1 MGGGSRA
8 APGRA
13 GRWAAGREA
22 PGPEVTS
29 RCVSTAPRLSSAL
42 QTALAPGAGRGGKA
56 VTSLLCPRRAPSQDS
71 AGHGGGTR
79 DGHTSPRG
87 THDSSP
93 HLQGCCRQAMAP
105 LSPQPPTG
113 REAKPQTTLRV
124 DTASGDQELGG
135 DGAPPSPPT
144 APTRDAEPTEPHTL
158 RLYTILLYFPFVQNH
173 VAPLYFTKP
182 PPAHGH
188 GERGREGTP
197 QRAAPPAPAHLG
209 PAGHGVRHRIP
220 LPPVRPACSSQPRPP
235 ACKSYCHGGIINR
248 LSEWVNSYY
257 ILGYSL
263 IHPH

>member
-1 MGGGSRA
+1 MRQH
-8 APGRA
+8 
-13 GRWAAGREA
+13 
-22 PGPEVTS
+22 
-29 RCVSTAPRLSSAL
+29 SSASL
-42 QTALAPGAGRGGKA
+42 ICASNSVGPGGWEGWQGGHLPAVSPPCPFPGHCRTRGWDKGRPHITTRDARELSPIYRDAAAKRWH
-56 VTSLLCPRRAPSQDS
+56 LCPRSHQRAGKRSPKPRS
-71 AGHGGGTR
+71 AWTQRVLSKSWEGTE
-79 DGHTSPRG
+79 HPR
-87 THDSSP
+87 
-93 HLQGCCRQAMAP
+93 
-105 LSPQPPTG
+105 PP
-113 REAKPQTTLRV
+113 
-124 DTASGDQELGG
+124 
-135 DGAPPSPPT
+135 PPM

-182 PPAHGH
+182 PPAHGD

-220 LPPVRPACSSQPRPP
+220 LPPVRPACSSQPQPP